1 MIDSINENLIR
12 PEELAKLLN
21 VSKTSVYR
29 IVESRAIPFFKI
41 KGSLRFEK
49 SDIADYLKS
58 NRVESIN

>member
-1 MIDSINENLIR
+1 MIDSINENLIK

-29 IVESRAIPFFKI
+29 MVESRVIPFFKI
-41 KGSLRFEK
+41 KGCLRFEK
-49 SDIADYLKS
+49 SDIQDYLKS